1 MMYNV
6 LGHIPTKYIIKKNKR
21 FYVEIIFQMSSL
33 AKVTIRIR
41 LFSFSE
47 ITDDVYFVY

>member
-6 LGHIPTKYIIKKNKR
+6 LGHIPTKYFIKKKKKT
-21 FYVEIIFQMSSL
+21 YVESIFQMSSL
-33 AKVTIRIR
+33 AKVTVRIR

-47 ITDDVYFVY
+47 ITDDVYFVS